1 MSDEDTSKEDRIL
14 RVMKRVLTDIAKDT
28 YTRPGHRH
36 PLSDDTVKDIRH
48 CLSLITA
55 REVELNKAAGRS
67 MDERPRFIDEPQ
79 SSVVVPLT
87 VPDSKEQTLTPLN
100 TRYRPLSGPSSR
112 HFFTTNQQ
120 LSLPASTPIDK

>member
-1 MSDEDTSKEDRIL
+1 MSDEDISKEERIL
-14 RVMKRVLTDIAKDT
+14 RVIKHVLTDIAKDT

-36 PLSDDTVKDIRH
+36 PLSDNTVKDMRH

-67 MDERPRFIDEPQ
+67 MDHRPRFIDEPQ

-87 VPDSKEQTLTPLN
+87 VPDPK
-100 TRYRPLSGPSSR
+100 
-112 HFFTTNQQ
+112 
-120 LSLPASTPIDK
+120 DKDQR